1 MLGRG
6 WEQGEAQIVARRVVV
21 KGTDEFH
28 LAYEYIADVHPDGP
42 AAPFRATFKE
52 RFYGGECH
60 EPEPGERARVRFR
73 AKNGEVE
80 LDRAPL
86 RDAEKADQEAQDERF
101 EAIADAAPGSP
112 VPATPAAGRAGAS
125 PAAPG
130 QPVPVQRSLEILQE
144 VMAARAAG
152 DTAEVARL
160 KAEMARLQAERP
172 A

>member
-1 MLGRG
+1 VLGRG
-6 WEQGEAQIVARRVVV
+6 WEPGEALIVARRVVV
-21 KGTDEFH
+21 KGTDEYH
-28 LAYEYIADVHPDGP
+28 VAYEYIADVQPDGP

-73 AKNGEVE
+73 AKKNEVE

-86 RDAEKADQEAQDERF
+86 REAQKAAQTEQDERF

-112 VPATPAAGRAGAS
+112 VPGTPATARAD
-125 PAAPG
+125 AAPAG
-130 QPVPVQRSLEILQE
+130 PPEGLPRSIEILQE
-144 VMAARAAG
+144 IMAARAAG

-172 A
+172 G